1 MKKLLFV
8 FSVISVF
15 AFASCSKEKTCVCTD
30 IVGTVT
36 ESVADDCD
44 DLESTKVG
52 IVSVPNGST
61 CVEK

>member
-8 FSVISVF
+8 FSVISMF
-15 AFASCSKEKTCVCTD
+15 AFASCAKEKDCVCTSPG
-30 IVGTVT
+30 GTVT

-44 DLESTKVG
+44 DLESTKVAG
-52 IVSVPNGST
+52 ISVPNFST